1 MICHI
6 TWNKS
11 METENLAEKLEHF
24 TSNWVSATQD
34 VFKEHTLAQFFR
46 NEVES
51 SVSSIVHN
59 FDRSYLVKAS
69 VGSGNWANIPWISIL
84 NPNITKTTQDGIYPV
99 YLFKADGSGF
109 YLSLNQGTTI
119 PTKEYGRAKAERRAE
134 SIKSYVLEQLPEL
147 NQWGKPEID
156 LVASTELG
164 KSYETYNIVAKYY
177 DISHRLNNNE
187 LKNDLLQLL
196 DIYKRLQA
204 PYKEIIN
211 KYPST
216 ESQSTPL
223 PSNGK
228 NITTASQ
235 PNKLILENISPLS
248 KPFLLLAGISGTGKT
263 RFVREQAK
271 ATGSLSQTYCLTSVR
286 PDWHEP
292 SDLLGYISRLG
303 GEAKYITT
311 DVLQFIAKAWRAIID
326 ANLDIQVDHNGRL
339 EVTGEKS
346 DLEKILPY
354 WLCLDEMNLAPVEQY
369 FADYLS
375 ILETREWQ
383 WSDENQFSYSCD
395 AILKPSI
402 FNQVA
407 DKSQLRADLGLN
419 GSQYDQAWDLFYAY
433 GMSLPLNLIVAG
445 TVNMDETT
453 HGFSRKVIDRALSFD
468 FGDFFPNDFDHFF
481 KPVINH
487 KARSY
492 PLYSQADP
500 RYLPT
505 IDSDGQKSITFL
517 KSINAILDNTPFKL
531 AFRALNELLLSV
543 ISASPNNDIELQAVW
558 DDFLMC
564 KVLPRIDGDHDKLIF
579 IDSNSLDDISSP
591 SYNTTDQTILNQLSE
606 VLAQNL
612 NQIWD
617 ESKGLKQR
625 RHDLYRNNID
635 GSPIPISCRSKAK
648 LDWMQS
654 RLQRSG
660 FTSFWP

>member
-1 MICHI
+1 MSIERIEILKKIFDVEASHI
-6 TWNKS
+6 TQIDAFKDLFKVVTIQFGEVYIVFKGITSGGGSNSTSRAEDEKRIQINAS
-11 METENLAEKLEHF
+11 AANFIALTNSIFGNSKRQHAILLGYTLEENLTLVAFKPKF
-24 TSNWVSATQD
+24 STAKPSNPISFQIKQETLDSAKIDGFVKQQRD
-34 VFKEHTLAQFFR
+34 SIWECVFQKEYI
-46 NEVES
+46 N
-51 SVSSIVHN
+51 
-59 FDRSYLVKAS
+59 
-69 VGSGNWANIPWISIL
+69 
-84 NPNITKTTQDGIYPV
+84 
-99 YLFKADGSGF
+99 F
-109 YLSLNQGTTI
+109 YLQHHYTI
-119 PTKEYGRAKAERRAE
+119 HENSFTP
-134 SIKSYVLEQLPEL
+134 
-147 NQWGKPEID
+147 
-156 LVASTELG
+156 
-164 KSYETYNIVAKYY
+164 
-177 DISHRLNNNE
+177 
-187 LKNDLLQLL
+187 NDPLLTFQ
-196 DIYKRLQA
+196 DRNSDHIFDNR
-204 PYKEIIN
+204 
-211 KYPST
+211 
-216 ESQSTPL
+216 
-223 PSNGK
+223 
-228 NITTASQ
+228 
-235 PNKLILENISPLS
+235 LS

-271 ATGSLSQTYCLTSVR
+271 ATGSLSETYCLTSVR

-292 SDLLGYISRLG
+292 SDLLGYISRLD

-326 ANLDIQVDHNGRL
+326 ANLDIQADHNGRL

-402 FNQVA
+402 FNQVS

-481 KPVINH
+481 KPVVSH
-487 KARSY
+487 KALSY

-500 RYLPT
+500 KYFPT

-543 ISASPNNDIELQAVW
+543 ISASPNNDVELQAVW

-579 IDSNSLDDISSP
+579 IDSNSLDDTSSP
-591 SYNTTDQTILNQLSE
+591 SYNTTDQTILNQLSK

-648 LDWMQS
+648 LEWMQS

>member
-1 MICHI
+1 MSIERIEILKKIFDVEASHI
-6 TWNKS
+6 TQIDAFKDLFKVVTIQFGEVYIVFKGITSGGGSNSTSRAEDEKRIQINAS
-11 METENLAEKLEHF
+11 AANFIALTNSIFGNSKRQHAILLGYTLEENLTLVAFKPKF
-24 TSNWVSATQD
+24 STAKPSNPISFQIKQETLDSAKIDGFVKQQRD
-34 VFKEHTLAQFFR
+34 SIWECVFQKEYI
-46 NEVES
+46 N
-51 SVSSIVHN
+51 
-59 FDRSYLVKAS
+59 
-69 VGSGNWANIPWISIL
+69 
-84 NPNITKTTQDGIYPV
+84 
-99 YLFKADGSGF
+99 F
-109 YLSLNQGTTI
+109 YLQHHYTI
-119 PTKEYGRAKAERRAE
+119 HENSFTP
-134 SIKSYVLEQLPEL
+134 
-147 NQWGKPEID
+147 
-156 LVASTELG
+156 
-164 KSYETYNIVAKYY
+164 
-177 DISHRLNNNE
+177 
-187 LKNDLLQLL
+187 NDPLLTFQ
-196 DIYKRLQA
+196 DRNSDHIFDNR
-204 PYKEIIN
+204 
-211 KYPST
+211 
-216 ESQSTPL
+216 
-223 PSNGK
+223 
-228 NITTASQ
+228 
-235 PNKLILENISPLS
+235 LS

-271 ATGSLSQTYCLTSVR
+271 ATGSLSETYCLTSVR

-292 SDLLGYISRLG
+292 SDLLGYISRLD

-326 ANLDIQVDHNGRL
+326 ANLDIQADHNGRL

-402 FNQVA
+402 FNQVS

-481 KPVINH
+481 KPVVSH
-487 KARSY
+487 KALSY

-500 RYLPT
+500 KYFPT

-543 ISASPNNDIELQAVW
+543 ISASPNNDVELQAVW

-591 SYNTTDQTILNQLSE
+591 SYNTTDQTILNQLSK

-648 LDWMQS
+648 LEWMQS